1 TGIKDSISVEPLVV
15 TQSQPQFL
23 YAPDSTTLL
32 SNPAVQLL
40 QQQENVAK
48 QNILLQ
54 KSKALPGL
62 AFGYFNQGERTTKW
76 LNRFRVGVT
85 I

>member
-1 TGIKDSISVEPLVV
+1 QTFAETQYGEIHNQYQQSLIRAASLKSQLQWFTGIKDSISVEPLVV

-48 QNILLQ
+48 QNILL
-54 KSKALPGL
+54 
-62 AFGYFNQGERTTKW
+62 
-76 LNRFRVGVT
+76 
-85 I
+85 